1 MATSRNT
8 DPDRNFAL
16 AIFCLNFFKLK
27 TVIPILNKKMI
38 KADMNGAAVRMQGY
52 EARLGFGM
60 TRIKNQMVVAR
71 PINIKRNIELFRF
84 LRSC

>member
-8 DPDRNFAL
+8 DPDRYFAF
-16 AIFCLNFFKLK
+16 AKFCLNFFKLK
-27 TVIPILNKKMI
+27 TVVPKLNKKMI
-38 KADMNGAAVRMQGY
+38 KADMNGAAARMQGY

-60 TRIKNQMVVAR
+60 TRIKNQMVDAS
-71 PINIKRNIELFRF
+71 PISINKELELLRF